1 MLLARCRPHCAT
13 SPPRIAARRER
24 SGAAQPRRSVHRM
37 ASSYG
42 EDAPHIAGDPRY
54 AEAHAAVDALL
65 HAAQAAEADQSA
77 MSAALVESCVDT
89 VAFLGERLR
98 LDRVVPAW
106 NAGCFQGHAVA
117 GRLRDALAAPLTM
130 PALSFGLFAAPAG
143 RVTLWGDASR
153 ILKGDALPSA
163 PADGY
168 AVRSV
173 FTARCEA
180 TGAEQMG
187 VNTVLGTFD
196 LPQGDDEA
204 REMDVQFTHVR
215 LELLSDDGERVETSV
230 TRKLK
235 QPVRVTLRVLLMT
248 PDVTVTRSSLGSL
261 AVLKRRDA

>member
-1 MLLARCRPHCAT
+1 MLLARCRPRCAV
-13 SPPRIAARRER
+13 SPPRIAARRVR
-24 SGAAQPRRSVHRM
+24 SGAAQPRRQMRRA

-65 HAAQAAEADQSA
+65 HVAQAAEADQSA
-77 MSAALVESCVDT
+77 MSAALVESSIDQ

-117 GRLRDALAAPLTM
+117 GRLRDVLAAPLTM
-130 PALSFGLFAAPAG
+130 PALSFGLFAEPAG
-143 RVTLWGDASR
+143 RVTLSGDASR
-153 ILKGDALPSA
+153 ILKGDALPGA
-163 PADGY
+163 PADAY

-173 FTARCEA
+173 FSARCEA
-180 TGAEQMG
+180 TGAKREG
-187 VNTVLGTFD
+187 VNTVIGTFE

-215 LELLSDDGERVETSV
+215 LELLSADGERVETCV
-230 TRKLK
+230 MRELK
-235 QPVRVTLRVLLMT
+235 QPARVTLRVLLMT